1 VHPFDPSSGTVFAFA
16 WIAYVVLTF
25 ALVFV
30 PRRRVF
36 WSLCVVLLLLLALNV
51 VGCREMARRS
61 RNDVFEPSD
70 FIEPTA
76 LASIA
81 VPGGEATALA
91 WAPDGS
97 HLAVGTGF
105 RSMGFESVG
114 PQGGPAK
121 VFVVDVRKQAVV
133 RTLETP
139 GCVEGLAFSPDGKW
153 LAVSAEA
160 ELVVFAVPEYA
171 AKLKT
176 KSDYPRGRFGGISWA
191 PDSKSL
197 YSIDMDT
204 DKPQPPARIRR
215 WAAPDFAERPAIK
228 FAHLSAAHG
237 EDVAL
242 AVSPDGRTLATVHG
256 VAFFPAGSKVGDF
269 VMSTETLRLYDI
281 EKGTEIASVS
291 GVPSRSFPVCAA
303 FTADG
308 KTVGVFAAPNPLGD
322 ILDANAKLK
331 TKEQNLSWRDA
342 RTGGPA
348 TPTDRRFAVQPAAQ
362 LQSRTYAISP
372 DSRFWAHRL
381 DLVPKEKCSN
391 VAVLLVQTG
400 TANTWTWRVGGW
412 EFYALAFSPD
422 GAKLAGSVKTFAG
435 PWTVTIWAVPELS
448 KGR

>member
-1 VHPFDPSSGTVFAFA
+1 M
-16 WIAYVVLTF
+16 Y
-25 ALVFV
+25 
-30 PRRRVF
+30 
-36 WSLCVVLLLLLALNV
+36 VVLLLLLALNV
-51 VGCREMARRS
+51 VGCQEKARGP

-70 FIEPTA
+70 FIEPTV

-81 VPGGEATALA
+81 LPRGEATALA

-97 HLAVGTGF
+97 HLAVGTGYT
-105 RSMGFESVG
+105 SMGLETAGMKDS
-114 PQGGPAK
+114 PAK
-121 VFVVDVRKQAVV
+121 VLVVDVGKRAVV

-160 ELVVFAVPEYA
+160 ELVMFAVPEYA

-176 KSDYPRGRFGGISWA
+176 KSDYPRGRFGDISWA
-191 PDSKSL
+191 PDTKSL

-215 WAAPDFAERPAIK
+215 WAAPDFAERSAIK

-242 AVSPDGRTLATVHG
+242 SVSPDGRTLAAVHG
-256 VAFFPAGSKVGDF
+256 VAFFPADSKVGDP
-269 VMSTETLRLYDI
+269 VMFTETLRLYDV

-322 ILDANAKLK
+322 ILDANARLK
-331 TKEQNLSWRDA
+331 TREQNLSWRDA
-342 RTGGPA
+342 KTGGPA

-362 LQSRTYAISP
+362 LDSRSYAVSP
-372 DSRFWAHRL
+372 DGRFWAHRL
-381 DLVPKEKCSN
+381 DLVPKEGSGN
-391 VAVLLVQTG
+391 LAVLLIQTG
-400 TANTWTWRVGGW
+400 TANTWTWRVSGW
-412 EFYALAFSPD
+412 EFYSLAFSPD
-422 GAKLAGSVKTFAG
+422 GAKLAGSVRTLDNR
-435 PWTVTIWAVPELS
+435 WTVTIWAVPELS